1 MVSLTIVVGVKSQAM
16 EVITCYY
23 YHFDFVS
30 MSKVIFNSRVF
41 GDDLW
46 FIGIGIV
53 DHIFEQEHLD
63 DNILFFCDVL
73 RTKSIGTWLIYDGS
87 WLASQE
93 SLFEGIFSMNICYVM
108 SIYTFWMVGWW
119 SDVINLLT
127 SWYMNSDWG
136 DWLVILFLTGA
147 YRRNKHKTW
156 IHFGSNN
163 LHTHGLLLLRIISPA
178 CNKRLQGIHLRCF
191 FSAPGPTVTWNCA
204 TLLCNM

>member
-1 MVSLTIVVGVKSQAM
+1 MFWERNPLGHGWYMMV
-16 EVITCYY
+16 
-23 YHFDFVS
+23 
-30 MSKVIFNSRVF
+30 
-41 GDDLW
+41 
-46 FIGIGIV
+46 
-53 DHIFEQEHLD
+53 
-63 DNILFFCDVL
+63 
-73 RTKSIGTWLIYDGS
+73 S

-191 FSAPGPTVTWNCA
+191 FFSARPNSDVKLCNIVVQHVGLPYTRSQKSIEILHPSPCCTGIRLDGTPCA
-204 TLLCNM
+204 TLRSSMNFLDPWKWSRVS